1 MTGRTV
7 IITIQHPAHVHFF
20 KNAIEELT
28 AAGHDIHVFARRKE
42 VAIDLLDAYGI
53 PHEVLAGEATSLSS
67 LVHVQLAYEWRLL
80 RRARHIKPDVMAA
93 IGEPSVAHVAKLV
106 GAQSI
111 IFTDTEHAILQNA
124 LAFPLADR
132 ICTPACY
139 LDDLGRKHVRYPGY
153 HELAY
158 LHPNRFVPD
167 PSVAD
172 ELGIA
177 PREKLVLVRAVSWGA
192 AHDIGDG
199 GFDDVADAV
208 GWLEETGA
216 RVLVTAERGV
226 PSGMERYRIAIPPHR
241 MHDLLARADLFVG
254 ESATM
259 ATECAVLGTP
269 AVFISSSTRGY
280 TDELEREYGLVANY
294 HGEDRHEAGLRR
306 AISMLD
312 GDRSAWR
319 AAHERLLARAVDT
332 TDVIVRELVAV
343 GS

>member
-1 MTGRTV
+1 MTGRTY

-28 AAGHDIHVFARRKE
+28 AAGHEVHVFARRKE

-53 PHEVLAGEATSLSS
+53 PHEVLAGEVTSLAS

-93 IGEPSVAHVAKLV
+93 IGEPGIAHVAPLV
-106 GAQSI
+106 GAKSI
-111 IFTDTEHAILQNA
+111 IFTDTEHATLQNV
-124 LAFPLADR
+124 LTFPFADR
-132 ICTPACY
+132 ICTPECY
-139 LDDLGRKHVRYPGY
+139 RDDLGRKHVRYPGY

-167 PSVAD
+167 PSITDDLDIAVD
-172 ELGIA
+172 E
-177 PREKLVLVRAVSWGA
+177 RLVLVRSVSWGA
-192 AHDIGDG
+192 AHDIGDS
-199 GFDDVADAV
+199 GFDNVADAV
-208 GWLEETGA
+208 ARLEEAGA
-216 RVLVTAERGV
+216 RVLVTAERGL
-226 PSGMERYRIAIPPHR
+226 PAGMERYRISVPPHQ
-241 MHDLLARADLFVG
+241 MHNLLARADLFVG

-280 TDELEREYGLVANY
+280 TDELEHEYGLVANY
-294 HGEDRHEAGLRR
+294 HGEDRHEEGLRR
-306 AISMLD
+306 AVSMLD
-312 GDRSAWR
+312 DDRSTWR
-319 AAHERLLARAVDT
+319 AGHERLLARTVDT
-332 TDVIVRELVAV
+332 TDVVVRELMAV